1 MSRKAKA
8 VVCRE
13 LNKPVMVEEVTVEP
27 PRRGE
32 VTVKLGACG
41 VCHSD
46 LSATNG
52 TIPMPPPLILGHE
65 AAGEVVELGEGV
77 DGFALGDHVVASF
90 IYMCGKCRFCS
101 AGRPVLCLE
110 QGKAISTL
118 PDGTL
123 RTRDARGDPLNVFSG
138 CGVMAEY
145 ATVHGDNLVRIDP
158 KIPLDRAALVGCAV
172 TTGVGAVINT
182 AKVTPGST
190 VAVLGCGGV
199 GLNVIQGARIAGAA
213 RIIAVD
219 AMEAKLLLAK
229 KFGATGTLLA
239 KPDEDLAKALKKL
252 TGGGPDYAFECVG
265 NGELAAAAYRAICR
279 GGVAVVVGVAKPG
292 DSTAVRTMTLPFEE
306 KTLTGSYFGSCV
318 PRIVFPRMLGLYMC
332 GQLKLDE
339 LITSLDPQAE
349 RINGLEAG
357 ADDFLSKPVNWEELF
372 ARVKSLLRV
381 KRLQDEVVSWNM
393 ELEGRVRDQVSQL
406 ERLSRLKRFFSRQVA
421 EAIIAGG
428 EEILKPHR
436 RDITA
441 VFLDLRGFT
450 AFTDRADPDEVLELL
465 RAYHATLGATV
476 EESGGTL
483 EHFAGDGMMIIFND
497 PFPVDRP
504 AERAVR
510 MAMALQRAFGPISG
524 AWAKLGHN
532 VGLGIG
538 IAQGEATLGVIGFEQ
553 RWEYAAI
560 GNVPNLAARLCGEAG
575 AGEIIL
581 DAQTERA
588 VADIAETDP
597 VGPLTLR
604 GFQQPIAAF
613 KLKALS

>member
-8 VVCRE
+8 AVCRE
-13 LNKPVMVEEVTVEP
+13 LNKPVVVEEVTVEP

-65 AAGEVVELGEGV
+65 AAGEVVEVGEGAS
-77 DGFALGDHVVASF
+77 GFAVGDHVVSSF
-90 IYMCGKCRFCS
+90 IYMCGKCRFCA

-110 QGKAISTL
+110 QGKAIATL

-145 ATVHGDNLVRIDP
+145 ATVHGGNLVKIDP

-182 AKVTPGST
+182 AN
-190 VAVLGCGGV
+190 GV

-219 AMEAKLLLAK
+219 AMETKLVLAK
-229 KFGATGTLLA
+229 KFGATATLLA
-239 KPDEDLAKALKKL
+239 KPGEDLAKALKKL

-279 GGVAVVVGVAKPG
+279 GGMAVVVGVAKPG

-318 PRIVFPRMLGLYMC
+318 PRIDFPRMLGLYMG

-339 LITSLDPQAE
+339 LITRRYSIDEAAQAF
-349 RINGLEAG
+349 
-357 ADDFLSKPVNWEELF
+357 ADL
-372 ARVKSLLRV
+372 
-381 KRLQDEVVSWNM
+381 
-393 ELEGRVRDQVSQL
+393 
-406 ERLSRLKRFFSRQVA
+406 
-421 EAIIAGG
+421 
-428 EEILKPHR
+428 
-436 RDITA
+436 
-441 VFLDLRGFT
+441 
-450 AFTDRADPDEVLELL
+450 
-465 RAYHATLGATV
+465 
-476 EESGGTL
+476 ESGKN
-483 EHFAGDGMMIIFND
+483 A
-497 PFPVDRP
+497 R
-504 AERAVR
+504 
-510 MAMALQRAFGPISG
+510 
-524 AWAKLGHN
+524 
-532 VGLGIG
+532 
-538 IAQGEATLGVIGFEQ
+538 GVIVFPQ
-553 RWEYAAI
+553 
-560 GNVPNLAARLCGEAG
+560 
-575 AGEIIL
+575 
-581 DAQTERA
+581 
-588 VADIAETDP
+588 
-597 VGPLTLR
+597 
-604 GFQQPIAAF
+604 
-613 KLKALS
+613 